1 MYRGSKKILKVPA
14 FDLAWL
20 EVTTGPSP
28 GAVALLPGGGGST
41 KSGVKNQ
48 IQIVSPDEKGLVYT
62 CLEGYLT
69 DTNGAGG
76 SGLCSG
82 VSTGTLTNGV
92 QVICTLI
99 DDKFLLL
106 GVEARGGSSSSAS
119 SGSSSSSSSSS
130 GSSKSLLSPSFAFS
144 RLAEVKADFSE
155 GAEATV
161 NCSCIL
167 NVSRTE
173 CLDTICRR
181 VNYDYVLTGGQDGV
195 VRLWKVTVDDEDDD
209 ENPKYTITKVKD
221 LGKHAGAV
229 MSLTFFNDAEMQCAV
244 SSSRDGM
251 IKIWDVS
258 AAKLMADVP
267 FMSDGLSGSG
277 SKASTSA
284 MQCRGAVLARNLD
297 SDGALSLYSIQSGT
311 RGPAHL
317 IRWKVEQNA
326 KDGGDSSPRL
336 SVRR

>member
-1 MYRGSKKILKVPA
+1 
-14 FDLAWL
+14 
-20 EVTTGPSP
+20 
-28 GAVALLPGGGGST
+28 
-41 KSGVKNQ
+41 
-48 IQIVSPDEKGLVYT
+48 
-62 CLEGYLT
+62 
-69 DTNGAGG
+69 
-76 SGLCSG
+76 
-82 VSTGTLTNGV
+82 
-92 QVICTLI
+92 
-99 DDKFLLL
+99 
-106 GVEARGGSSSSAS
+106 
-119 SGSSSSSSSSS
+119 
-130 GSSKSLLSPSFAFS
+130 
-144 RLAEVKADFSE
+144 
-155 GAEATV
+155 
-161 NCSCIL
+161 
-167 NVSRTE
+167 
-173 CLDTICRR
+173 

-326 KDGGDSSPRL
+326 KDGGDSSPQSFDLKVIPAQAVYVTKTPATRL
-336 SVRR
+336 TISSDGLFIAVGCSDGTVHIYRVATTLSKYSHFMCHDLPVTGLAFAPSTVAAKAGAVAMITSGSADNRFAVMPIGGYSVWFTNVTRVLFFLIIVFLCLAAAAIFYHVGPLEQFVPPLKFA